1 MSVIQDIIKNEG
13 DPDSWPVDVHEYTR
27 QQTLFWESYLLIF
40 KYSFTE
46 QLSVSRVWSSR
57 GHCITTTRL
66 GQVLVPDQHR
76 SYLQTPENHFTK
88 KLRLWEGD
96 KGDKVLTPLCF
107 QLNDAYSILPGCVL
121 SLIGGCAS
129 RIPGPVCSRG
139 NSAPGGRQNVCFH
152 Q

>member
-57 GHCITTTRL
+57 GHCITTARL

-76 SYLQTPENHFTK
+76 SYLQSQDAEIETLKTFQKRTK
-88 KLRLWEGD
+88 VPFSTLL
-96 KGDKVLTPLCF
+96 
-107 QLNDAYSILPGCVL
+107 
-121 SLIGGCAS
+121 
-129 RIPGPVCSRG
+129 
-139 NSAPGGRQNVCFH
+139 
-152 Q
+152 